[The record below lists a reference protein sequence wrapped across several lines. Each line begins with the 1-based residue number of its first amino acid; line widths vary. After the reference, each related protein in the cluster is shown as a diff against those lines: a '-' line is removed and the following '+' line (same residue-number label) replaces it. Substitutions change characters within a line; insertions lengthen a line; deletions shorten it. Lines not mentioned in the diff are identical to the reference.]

1 MHYELLYPSK
11 YLKASDLRGKD
22 VTLTICPERGVRIDK
37 VARKGG
43 AKERKAVM
51 FFVECAAKAKKD
63 EADEKALIL
72 NITNARTIAEI
83 YGNDTDD
90 WKGKRITLYPT
101 KVETNFQEKRV
112 DCIRIRDEIPKE

>member
-11 YLKASDLRGKD
+11 YLKASDLRGRD

-37 VARKGG
+37 VARQGG
-43 AKERKAVM
+43 AKEPKAVM
-51 FFVECAAKAKKD
+51 FFAECAAKAKKE
-63 EADEKALIL
+63 EAEEKALIL
-72 NITNARTIAEI
+72 NKTNAKTIAAI
-83 YGNDTDD
+83 YGTETED

-101 KVETNFQEKRV
+101 KTDFGRDRV